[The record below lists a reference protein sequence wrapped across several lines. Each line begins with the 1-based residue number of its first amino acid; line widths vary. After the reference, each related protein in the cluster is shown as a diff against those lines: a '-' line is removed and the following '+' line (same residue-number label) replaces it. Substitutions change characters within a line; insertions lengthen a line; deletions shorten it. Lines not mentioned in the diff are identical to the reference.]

1 MKSIINLS
9 QFSDTALW
17 NLLIQGDQIALKA
30 IYQKYYA
37 LLLNYA
43 LKYTS
48 DKELIKDCIHDLFVH
63 LYKNRN
69 ISVDTVSVRA
79 YLIKSLRNSLI
90 NKLVTQQR
98 EIESIDNLSF
108 NIPSDDNLF
117 EQMFPK
123 DDKDVLLARYLREAI
138 EQLPEHQ
145 KEVLYL
151 RYIKDLSHKEIAA
164 VMHMNVQSSMNL
176 TNRAIQKLREILAK
190 KGFLVSAYY
199 ILVLLKY
206 I

>member
-98 EIESIDNLSF
+98 KIESIDNLSF

>member
-1 MKSIINLS
+1 
-9 QFSDTALW
+9 
-17 NLLIQGDQIALKA
+17 
-30 IYQKYYA
+30 
-37 LLLNYA
+37 
-43 LKYTS
+43 
-48 DKELIKDCIHDLFVH
+48 
-63 LYKNRN
+63 
-69 ISVDTVSVRA
+69 
-79 YLIKSLRNSLI
+79 
-90 NKLVTQQR
+90 
-98 EIESIDNLSF
+98 
-108 NIPSDDNLF
+108 
-117 EQMFPK
+117 MFPK

>member
-108 NIPSDDNLF
+108 NIAL
-117 EQMFPK
+117 
-123 DDKDVLLARYLREAI
+123 
-138 EQLPEHQ
+138 
-145 KEVLYL
+145 
-151 RYIKDLSHKEIAA
+151 
-164 VMHMNVQSSMNL
+164 
-176 TNRAIQKLREILAK
+176 
-190 KGFLVSAYY
+190 
-199 ILVLLKY
+199 
-206 I
+206 